1 MKRWYGNIVHKFYHI
16 EIHVFSDSTLEAYV
30 CLMYLHIIY
39 LDRSTEASLVTHKS
53 SVAPIEDQTIPK
65 LELIAAV
72 LLR

>member
-1 MKRWYGNIVHKFYHI
+1 
-16 EIHVFSDSTLEAYV
+16 
-30 CLMYLHIIY
+30 MYLHIIY